1 MAKSLRVLLI
11 EDSEED
17 AELILRE
24 LRRGGYEP
32 QWRRVDTAA
41 ALADALRDDPWDV
54 ITCDYVMPRFSALS
68 AMKVIRAS
76 DRDVP
81 VIIVSGQ
88 VGEDGAGSAM
98 KAGAHDYVSKL
109 RLVRLVPAIERE
121 IADARERQRA
131 ATTLSESD

>member
-11 EDSEED
+11 EDSDDD
-17 AELILRE
+17 AALILRE

-41 ALADALRDDPWDV
+41 ELADALRDDPWDA
-54 ITCDYVMPRFSALS
+54 ITCDYVMPCFSALS

-76 DRDVP
+76 GCDVP

-88 VGEDGAGSAM
+88 VGEDVAVSAM
-98 KAGAHDYVSKL
+98 KAGAHDYVSKH
-109 RLVRLVPAIERE
+109 RLVRLLPAIERE
-121 IADARERQRA
+121 IADATERRRA
-131 ATTLSESD
+131 